1 MMNGWKPNSP
11 IMGRQED
18 VRNNSLRDRVL
29 KIGFDLW
36 NKANAM
42 MKRIRLEKIV
52 ASSISLLAKMSSN
65 LLSIFFL
72 S

>member
-42 MKRIRLEKIV
+42 MKTIRLEKIV
-52 ASSISLLAKMSSN
+52 VSSISLLARMSSN
-65 LLSIFFL
+65 LLFIFFL

>member
-1 MMNGWKPNSP
+1 
-11 IMGRQED
+11 MGRQED